1 MKLLSLSSTN
11 PKFKTITFKNGLN
24 IVAGIQLSD
33 SDKKTYNGV
42 GKSFSLSLLHYLFGG
57 SFKTQN
63 QGDKKILE
71 FLKSYGTFTLDF
83 EVSGK
88 PHRIDKNFKDSHYY
102 IDNKKVVKTN
112 VKAELTKL
120 VVGSKVL
127 PNISFKNV
135 FNSFARRYGGSFYT
149 EASQQQGMPN
159 TDFHQN
165 LVNFWLLGLDTD
177 LVLEKKRINERLK
190 KLIDFRKEIESF
202 ENTIEN
208 SNIKDL
214 KDELRKVKSER
225 DAFVIAENYDQFEAK
240 ADALTEKINSIR
252 TEKQR
257 LTSSLSTKSEAL
269 RQAKAVDIDLNK
281 VAKIYNEAE
290 FFFKEDIKQRLEE
303 AKDFHVNL
311 MTNRVKRFRSEIEEL
326 NERIAI
332 LESEITPLEKS
343 RDLILKDLSSKGAL
357 DEFNSINERIKTIE
371 GQISDL
377 DKYSKLIESFKEDEA
392 SLELESAK
400 LKIEATEY
408 LAGAST
414 HLDKVENMYR
424 SLVKRFYENH
434 GGSLQVTLAK
444 DAKYL
449 YDLDIHVPRDK
460 SQGVNEVKIFCY
472 DLLLYQL
479 NPELLGFV
487 AHDGCIFS
495 EMDPRQKS
503 TIFKVALELINKSGL
518 QYFINIGQA
527 SLEEV
532 LDDSNKLNVLTKNE
546 KQQIEESIR
555 LKLFDKDPESWLL
568 GYNFG

>member
-11 PKFKTITFKNGLN
+11 PKFKTITFKSGLN

-57 SFKTQN
+57 SFKVKN
-63 QGDKKILE
+63 QSDKKIHE
-71 FLKSYGTFTLDF
+71 FLKGYGTFTLDF
-83 EVSGK
+83 EVNGK
-88 PHRIDKNFKDSHYY
+88 THRIDKNFKDSHYY
-102 IDNKKVVKTN
+102 IDNNKVVGTN

-120 VVGSKVL
+120 ILGSKTL

-149 EASQQQGMPN
+149 EASQQQGMPS

-165 LVNFWLLGLDTD
+165 LVNFWLLGLNTN

-190 KLIDFRKEIESF
+190 KLSDLRIEIQSF
-202 ENTIEN
+202 ESTLEE
-208 SNIKDL
+208 SNVKDL
-214 KDELRKVKSER
+214 KDELCKVKSER

-240 ADALTEKINSIR
+240 ADNLTEVINSKR

-257 LTSSLSTKSEAL
+257 LTSILSAKCEAL
-269 RQAKAVDIDLNK
+269 KQAKTVDIDLNK
-281 VAKIYNEAE
+281 VVKLYNEAE
-290 FFFKEDIKQRLEE
+290 FFFKDEIKKRLED
-303 AKDFHVNL
+303 AKDFHINL
-311 MTNRVKRFRSEIEEL
+311 MTNRVNRFKTEIEEL
-326 NERIAI
+326 SYRIKI
-332 LESEITPLEKS
+332 IESEINPLEKS

-408 LAGAST
+408 LAGASE
-414 HLDKVENMYR
+414 HLDKVENMFR

-449 YDLDIHVPRDK
+449 FDLDIHVPRDK

-479 NPELLGFV
+479 NPDLLGFV

-503 TIFKVALELINKSGL
+503 TIFKVVIELINNSEL

-532 LDDSNKLNVLTKNE
+532 LDRSNKLNVLTNNE

-555 LKLFDKDPESWLL
+555 LKLFDKDPDSWLL